1 MTAVAISG
9 EQLNQQGEINQ
20 VLNHLQGLVEGLRN
34 NVDQYPF
41 SKNQLALAALEA
53 KVAASRIYQ
62 IALAA

>member
-20 VLNHLQGLVEGLRN
+20 ALNHLQGLVEGLRTN
-34 NVDQYPF
+34 AEQYPF
-41 SKNQLALAALEA
+41 SKDKLALAALEA
-53 KVAASRIYQ
+53 KVAANRIYQ

>member
-20 VLNHLQGLVEGLRN
+20 ALNHLQGLVEGLRN

-41 SKNQLALAALEA
+41 SKDQLALAALEA
-53 KVAASRIYQ
+53 KVAANRIYK

>member
-20 VLNHLQGLVEGLRN
+20 ALNHLQRLVEDLKRKAEN
-34 NVDQYPF
+34 YPF
-41 SKNQLALAALEA
+41 SKDQLAVDALEA